1 MLNEIARNKLDEAG
15 ADRRTARTLHVDKV
29 REGSAALAGKRL
41 GGFEARVTLPGSQQR
56 LPRAGKWN
64 SCGRGTP
71 YGVTYTH
78 LQLSPAAQH
87 LNANKCNSIES
98 V

>member
-41 GGFEARVTLPGSQQR
+41 GGFEARVHPSGITAAFAARREMELMRP
-56 LPRAGKWN
+56 WN
-64 SCGRGTP
+64 SLRC
-71 YGVTYTH
+71 YLY
-78 LQLSPAAQH
+78 AF
-87 LNANKCNSIES
+87 CNCLPQRSI
-98 V
+98 

>member
-1 MLNEIARNKLDEAG
+1 MRGMNHAQRDRAQQARRS
-15 ADRRTARTLHVDKV
+15 RRRPPHRETLHVDKV

-78 LQLSPAAQH
+78 FAIVSRSAAS
-87 LNANKCNSIES
+87 KCQ
-98 V
+98 

>member
-15 ADRRTARTLHVDKV
+15 ADRRTARPCTSTKC
-29 REGSAALAGKRL
+29 GSAALAGKRL

-78 LQLSPAAQH
+78 FAIVSRSAAS
-87 LNANKCNSIES
+87 KCQ
-98 V
+98 